1 MILLDTNIC
10 MHIINARPAA
20 VLERFRQYR
29 MGEIGVSS
37 VVAAELAYGVVKSG
51 SSRNRLAMEMFL
63 APLIILPF
71 DEAVIWAYGELR
83 AELERR
89 GTPIGSLDTM
99 IAAHAI
105 RQQAPLVT
113 NNTREF
119 VRVPG
124 PRPRTSI
131 SLRGWLCLLELTR
144 MGSIRWLAGHQAPQ
158 AADPRSPPRPAPPPG
173 PAPHPSHRTDPP
185 EPHRHPDS
193 GSRWSSAAGV

>member
-1 MILLDTNIC
+1 VILLDTNIC
-10 MHIINARPAA
+10 IHIINARPAA
-20 VLERFRQYR
+20 VLERFRLYR

-37 VVAAELAYGVVKSG
+37 VVAAELTYGVVKSG
-51 SSRNRLAMEMFL
+51 SSRNRQALEMFL

-89 GTPIGSLDTM
+89 GTLIGSLDTM

-119 VRVPG
+119 ARVPG
-124 PRPRTSI
+124 
-131 SLRGWLCLLELTR
+131 LRLEN
-144 MGSIRWLAGHQAPQ
+144 WV
-158 AADPRSPPRPAPPPG
+158 PG
-173 PAPHPSHRTDPP
+173 A
-185 EPHRHPDS
+185 
-193 GSRWSSAAGV
+193 